1 MLLYYISRTWVR
13 KYDLTYIG
21 LRLWYLVTISLKS
34 SFSDNVIATEPI
46 TQERVNFNFQIIFRF
61 VSICSNLHDCCPF
74 RRIGFTYSWN
84 LLISSLENTW
94 FWESWCA
101 IFTRVVY
108 TSEEIGLWDTN
119 RELCRWWPVLTDIPM
134 VYDRVW
140 PIYPMGMS
148 GFDRY
153 TLGFVMKKFLKKIIY
168 DHRYLDIILL
178 SPN

>member
-1 MLLYYISRTWVR
+1 MIKNILVLLYYTSRTWFR
-13 KYDLTYIG
+13 KYDLTYTG

-34 SFSDNVIATEPI
+34 SFSDNVIASEPI

-108 TSEEIGLWDTN
+108 TSEEIELWDTN
-119 RELCRWWPVLTDIPM
+119 RELCGWWPSLTDLPWVSNEEISQENYSCSK
-134 VYDRVW
+134 VY
-140 PIYPMGMS
+140 
-148 GFDRY
+148 F
-153 TLGFVMKKFLKKIIY
+153 
-168 DHRYLDIILL
+168 DIILSL
-178 SPN
+178 MNISYLRVVEHQTSH

>member
-1 MLLYYISRTWVR
+1 MIKDILVLLYYTSRTWVR
-13 KYDLTYIG
+13 KYDLTYTG

-34 SFSDNVIATEPI
+34 SFSDNVIASEPI

-84 LLISSLENTW
+84 LLISSLENTL

-108 TSEEIGLWDTN
+108 TSEEIELWDTN
-119 RELCRWWPVLTDIPM
+119 RELCGWWPSLTNLPR
-134 VYDRVW
+134 VWNFSETSYDRFW
-140 PIYPMGMS
+140 PIYPRVNNEEIS
-148 GFDRY
+148 QE
-153 TLGFVMKKFLKKIIY
+153 
-168 DHRYLDIILL
+168 
-178 SPN
+178 N